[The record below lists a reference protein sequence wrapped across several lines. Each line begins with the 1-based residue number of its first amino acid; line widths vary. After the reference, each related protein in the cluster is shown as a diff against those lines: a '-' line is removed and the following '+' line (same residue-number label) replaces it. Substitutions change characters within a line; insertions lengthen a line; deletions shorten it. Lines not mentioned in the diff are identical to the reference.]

1 MNRGA
6 TIHVISDERFA
17 SCKEHTM
24 VTTYLASCRVGRSK
38 WLALSDMFPATFSYF
53 KPVQQP
59 FIRGCV
65 LKIRTDST

>member
-24 VTTYLASCRVGRSK
+24 VTTYLASCRVGRN
-38 WLALSDMFPATFSYF
+38 
-53 KPVQQP
+53 
-59 FIRGCV
+59 
-65 LKIRTDST
+65 

>member
-24 VTTYLASCRVGRSK
+24 VTTYLASCRVGRTPE
-38 WLALSDMFPATFSYF
+38 WLRQECSQPLLLTLSQYSNLLYA
-53 KPVQQP
+53 VV
-59 FIRGCV
+59 C
-65 LKIRTDST
+65 

>member
-24 VTTYLASCRVGRSK
+24 VTTYLASCRVGRNTQ
-38 WLALSDMFPATFSYF
+38 LFLRELF
-53 KPVQQP
+53 
-59 FIRGCV
+59 G
-65 LKIRTDST
+65 